1 MLMDQTLKEL
11 IEAGHGVAIIVAGS
25 DSDKPHIE
33 KIITALRRQY
43 RVPYEVRILSAH
55 KQALGDEIGDFI
67 REYQEFAGYPLAF
80 IAVAG
85 GTDALSGMLAF
96 NLPFPVISCAPDA
109 TPTAPNISCLTNPP
123 GNSNACIIRPE
134 NAARFV
140 AQMFAWCNH
149 NIAERLLQEEAKKV
163 SSLNAADRESRV
175 GMLYLGEEEED

>member
-1 MLMDQTLKEL
+1 MPMDQTLEGL
-11 IEAGHGVAIIVAGS
+11 IEARHGVAIIVAGS
-25 DSDKPHIE
+25 DSDQPHIE
-33 KIITALRRQY
+33 KITTALRKY

-67 REYQEFAGYPLAF
+67 REYQELTDCPLAF

-109 TPTAPNISCLTNPP
+109 TPTAPNISCLANPS
-123 GNSNACIIRPE
+123 GSSNACIIRPE
-134 NAARFV
+134 NTARFV

-149 NIAERLLQEEAKKV
+149 NIPERLLQEEAKKV
-163 SSLNAADRESRV
+163 SSLHTADRELRA